1 MVSKLIDTDAQ
12 IQGEERICV
21 VFKIKIEFQQLLD
34 MLEPVGQGVPVNIQG
49 PGSLLDVKGIVK
61 ILLKRLKKVS
71 IVVGVVLDERR
82 NNITAQLPEVL

>member
-1 MVSKLIDTDAQ
+1 M
-12 IQGEERICV
+12 
-21 VFKIKIEFQQLLD
+21 FKIKIEFQQLLD
-34 MLEPVGQGVPVNIQG
+34 MLEPVCQGVPVNIQG

-61 ILLKRLKKVS
+61 ILLKRLKKVG